1 MLIIFYCVDAVQRY
15 LDELTQPA
23 VPGQEPKSVQ
33 VIKAITW
40 FSIIALVVV
49 EIVVSIKSGSSPPT
63 TVPATPFPSL
73 QELSYP
79 GQ

>member
-1 MLIIFYCVDAVQRY
+1 MLRY
-15 LDELTQPA
+15 FDELSQPTP
-23 VPGQEPKSVQ
+23 VGKEPKTVEL
-33 VIKAITW
+33 IKAVTW

-49 EIVVSIKSGSSPPT
+49 EIVVSIKSGSSPSASSVAP
-63 TVPATPFPSL
+63 TPFPSL